1 MIMSQTLPISRFH
14 IYLST
19 RYFTVEPHIAGSLRQ
34 YELAVH
40 ISNKWKEY
48 GFDEVEMPEY
58 RVLLSLPREDQPNNV
73 EVITNGSVSLTIHG
87 KLQVKTLH
95 YANLSLNYLIYFLLL
110 DFVLPHRQK
119 HYILG
124 NYILRRN
131 KNVIAN

>member
-19 RYFTVEPHIAGSLRQ
+19 RYFTFEPHIAGSLRQ
-34 YELAVH
+34 HELAVH

-73 EVITNGSVSLTIHG
+73 EVITNGSVSLKIQG
-87 KLQVKTLH
+87 KLQVKTSL
-95 YANLSLNYLIYFLLL
+95 YANLPLICLIIFFFAVRFCFATQTKILYF
-110 DFVLPHRQK
+110 R
-119 HYILG
+119 
-124 NYILRRN
+124 
-131 KNVIAN
+131 

>member
-1 MIMSQTLPISRFH
+1 MIISQTLPISRFH

-73 EVITNGSVSLTIHG
+73 EVITNGSVSLTIQG

-95 YANLSLNYLIYFLLL
+95 YANLSLNCLIYFLLL

-124 NYILRRN
+124 NYIPL
-131 KNVIAN
+131 